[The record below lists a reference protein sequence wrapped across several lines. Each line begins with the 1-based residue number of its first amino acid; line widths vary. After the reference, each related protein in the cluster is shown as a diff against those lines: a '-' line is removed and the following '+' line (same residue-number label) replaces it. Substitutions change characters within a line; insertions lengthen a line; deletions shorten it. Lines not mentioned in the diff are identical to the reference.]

1 MSTDR
6 AAQASLPA
14 ELATLFELSN
24 DLCCVLTNEGRFE
37 WVNPAWEHVLGWAS
51 GELIGRVAWE
61 LIHPDDAANTRHSY
75 HDDSV
80 VNFENRY
87 QHKDG
92 SWRSLLWSA
101 TRDEKRWYA
110 IAKNVTERRRA
121 EQNTQYRD
129 DRLYR
134 AIIEQTSQGIW
145 ALDEHH
151 RTTFVN
157 RQLADMLGCE
167 PHEILGRT
175 VFDFVAEWTNDEV
188 QGALE
193 RRRFGVAELSE
204 GTLKRSDGTLVHALI
219 ESSPLFDERGEFAG
233 AIGMVTDVTTRHLER
248 MQLELLAGVVE
259 SSSDA
264 VVACSLDGSVLTWNP
279 GAERLFGYGRSE
291 IVGRAL
297 STVLPAGDE
306 GLLSFVD
313 AAAADTFV
321 GPVEI
326 EACAKDRSRV
336 PVDLT
341 AFPIRDDKRRPIA
354 IAVTMRDVRD
364 RREAE
369 RRIDEGEQ
377 LRLTLEQSERAAR
390 AELER
395 HALHDPLTTLPNR
408 NLFLDRLMVSLAHAE
423 RNRCGVAVLVLGIDR
438 FSLVNEDVGH
448 EFGDQVLKA
457 VAHRL
462 CGVMRA
468 GDTIGRMTGDEFAI
482 VCETVEP
489 GQGAAAALASRVVD
503 AFGEPFAVGGNAIYL
518 TASVGVA
525 WTEEGEPAEALVR
538 RASSA
543 LSNAKQRERGS
554 YCVASPG
561 GEPYA
566 GYGRLALRNAL
577 RDAMRSDQLRLVY
590 QPIVALSDEAPRA
603 LEALL
608 RWDHPGLGPVS
619 PMEFVPVAEDT
630 GLIIPIGE
638 WVLREA
644 CSALSQMDNGLAV
657 SVNLSPRQL
666 LHQDLPGVVRSA
678 LADAD
683 IRPEQLILELTES
696 ILVEESDFVGATL
709 AQLKEIGVR
718 LALDD
723 FGTGYSALGY
733 LKRFPFDIVKVDRS
747 FIHGLGTDDGD
758 SAIVGAV
765 LGMARALGLEVVAE
779 GVETEQQLACLTE
792 LGADYAQGFY
802 FAKPQSCA
810 ELIESAGRNAAV

>member
-37 WVNPAWEHVLGWAS
+37 WVNPAWEQVLGWTPD
-51 GELIGRVAWE
+51 ELIGRVAWE

-75 HDDSV
+75 HDDAV
-80 VNFENRY
+80 INFENRY

-101 TRDEKRWYA
+101 TRDDKRWYA

-157 RQLADMLGCE
+157 RQVADMLGCE
-167 PHEILGRT
+167 PHEILGRS
-175 VFDFVAEWTNDEV
+175 VFDFVADGLNEQVHE
-188 QGALE
+188 ALA
-193 RRRFGVAELSE
+193 RRRFGIADLSE
-204 GTLKRSDGTLVHALI
+204 TTLKRRDGSLVHALI

-233 AIGMVTDVTTRHLER
+233 AIGMVTDVTTRQLER

-313 AAAADTFV
+313 AAAADAFV

-326 EACAKDRSRV
+326 EAIAKDRSRI

-341 AFPIRDDKRRPIA
+341 AFPIRDEKRGPVA
-354 IAVTMRDVRD
+354 IAATMRDVRD

-377 LRLTLEQSERAAR
+377 LRQTLEQSERAAR

-482 VCETVEP
+482 VCETIEP
-489 GQGAAAALASRVVD
+489 GQHAAAALASRVVD
-503 AFGEPFAVGGNAIYL
+503 AFGEPFAVGGNAVYL

-525 WTEEGEPAEALVR
+525 WTEEGEPAEGLVR

-554 YCVASPG
+554 YCVATPG

-608 RWDHPGLGPVS
+608 RWEHPGLGPVS

-644 CSALSQMDNGLAV
+644 CQALSRMDNGLSV

-779 GVETEQQLACLTE
+779 GVETEQQLACLNE